1 MNNTITLSQEE
12 LAENLY
18 AITGQLSKS
27 RKEPDS
33 AAATEDEMAVVTSC
47 MDEALSSLGS
57 EISRCGSV
65 TETADSISVNLSMPP
80 NWKEDVLPS
89 LEKAVMS
96 FLSNR
101 IAEVWYSMTSTD
113 NVEYHSRKSSSYAAE
128 INALLC
134 ARTKPKR
141 T

>member
-1 MNNTITLSQEE
+1 MNKTIILSKEA

-57 EISRCGSV
+57 EISRFGSV
-65 TETADSISVNLSMPP
+65 TETEDSISVNLSMPS

-101 IAEVWYSMTSTD
+101 TAEVWYSMTSMD
-113 NVEYHSRKSSSYAAE
+113 DVEYHSRKSSSYASE
-128 INALLC
+128 INVLLFT
-134 ARTKPKR
+134 RKKPKR